1 MQKILIIAMLFSLSA
16 CSTAKHINNK
26 SSVNQTIATNTNKT
40 SITQNKMSNSQ
51 DLNISD
57 ENIQNVILY
66 ALSLLDINYKWGGNN
81 PEYGLDCSGLINY
94 VFKNGA
100 GIKLP
105 RTSKEL
111 ATTGKKVETPDMG
124 DLVFFSDRSDKTP
137 THVGLYIGE
146 NRFVHAPRTGDYI
159 KVSKLNNVYYKKH
172 YLYAVRLI
180 T

>member
-1 MQKILIIAMLFSLSA
+1 MKKILIITMLFSLSA

-26 SSVNQTIATNTNKT
+26 PSVNQTVAMNKT
-40 SITQNKMSNSQ
+40 PSNVQEKISNPQ

-111 ATTGKKVETPDMG
+111 ATKGKKVETPDMG

>member
-1 MQKILIIAMLFSLSA
+1 MKSPSSPGLSSKRPPCSSSTSPPPPPADAQA
-16 CSTAKHINNK
+16 CFRHR
-26 SSVNQTIATNTNKT
+26 
-40 SITQNKMSNSQ
+40 
-51 DLNISD
+51 
-57 ENIQNVILY
+57 
-66 ALSLLDINYKWGGNN
+66 LLGLLAHRLRAAPAGGNN

-111 ATTGKKVETPDMG
+111 ATKGKKVETPDMG